1 MRAVVVMVIKPQKR
15 GVVNEFELIVLMP
28 ESTYQFKTKSN
39 IAIIASGK
47 TLILLFM

>member
-1 MRAVVVMVIKPQKR
+1 MVVREIKPQKR
-15 GVVNEFELIVLMP
+15 GVVNEFELTVLMP
-28 ESTYQFKTKSN
+28 ESTYQFKTNSS